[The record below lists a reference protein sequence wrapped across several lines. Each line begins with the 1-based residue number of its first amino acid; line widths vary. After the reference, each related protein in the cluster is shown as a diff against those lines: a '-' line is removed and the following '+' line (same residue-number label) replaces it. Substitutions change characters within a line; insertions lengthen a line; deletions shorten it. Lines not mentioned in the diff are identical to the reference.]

1 MKTKFVKIIL
11 VLFLVGMTC
20 ALMAQ
25 EEIVV
30 TANEVAFT
38 MKYVEGDRFIMGAQS
53 FGHQWANFDTEA
65 AGDETPP
72 HFVTVSSFYMAE
84 TEVTQGLWEAV
95 MGTTVEQQRDKA
107 NPEWPLRGVG
117 ANYPMYYVSWDDCQA
132 FVEKLSGLTGKKF
145 RLPTEA
151 EWEFAARGGKMAKGD
166 KYAGSKHMGLAG
178 WYYMNSAS
186 TSHPVKEKAANELGL
201 YDMSGNVWEW
211 CSDWYARYDRA
222 LQTDPQGPATGVE
235 RVLRGGGWAYYA
247 SRCRVSF
254 RYKFDPE
261 HSNSSYGFRIVM
273 VAGTSKK

>member
-1 MKTKFVKIIL
+1 MKTNLVRIIL
-11 VLFLVGMTC
+11 AFFLVGMTC
-20 ALMAQ
+20 ALTAQ
-25 EEIVV
+25 EKIVV
-30 TANEVAFT
+30 TVNGVSFM
-38 MKYVEGDRFIMGAQS
+38 MKYVEGDKFVMGAQS

-65 AGDETPP
+65 SGDETPP
-72 HFVTVSSFYMAE
+72 HFVIVSSLYMAE
-84 TEVTQGLWEAV
+84 TEVTQGLCEAV
-95 MGTTVEQQRDKA
+95 MGTTVEQQREKS

-117 ANYPMYYVSWDDCQA
+117 ADYPMYYVCWDDCQV
-132 FVEKLSGLTGKKF
+132 FVEKLSGLTGKTF

-166 KYAGSKHMGLAG
+166 KYAGSKHLGLAG

-186 TSHPVKEKAANELGL
+186 SSHPVKEKAANELGL

-211 CSDWYARYDRA
+211 CSDWYARYERVQ
-222 LQTDPQGPATGVE
+222 QTNPRGPATGEE

-254 RYKFDPE
+254 RYKFDPK

-273 VAGTSKK
+273 VDETSKK

>member
-1 MKTKFVKIIL
+1 MKNKLVRIIL
-11 VLFLVGMTC
+11 AFLLVGLTC
-20 ALMAQ
+20 VLTAQ

-30 TANEVAFT
+30 TVNGVSFT
-38 MKYVEGDRFIMGAQS
+38 MKYVEGDKFVMGAQS

-65 AGDETPP
+65 FDDETPP
-72 HFVTVSSFYMAE
+72 HFVNVSSFYMAE

-95 MGTTVEQQRDKA
+95 MGTTVEQQRDMA

-117 ANYPMYYVSWDDCQA
+117 ADYPMYYVSWDDCQA
-132 FVEKLSGLTGKKF
+132 FVEKLSGLTGKTF

-151 EWEFAARGGKMAKGD
+151 EWEFAARGGKKAKGD
-166 KYAGSKHMGLAG
+166 KYAGSKHLGLVG

-186 TSHPVKEKAANELGL
+186 SSHPVKEKAANELGL

-211 CSDWYARYDRA
+211 CCDWYARYERA
-222 LQTDPQGPATGVE
+222 LQTNPKGPSTGEE

-254 RYKFDPE
+254 RYKYDPK
-261 HSNSSYGFRIVM
+261 HSNSSYGFRIMM
-273 VAGTSKK
+273 VAETSKK